1 MAPKTLT
8 VDAIDS
14 LLREARVCDVQLDCI
29 HQLLNGDPSP
39 AENEEWRRKMKANT
53 AMIFRDMVSYLY
65 SVLDHIFYFLY
76 CHFQNNGTES
86 FSKDAFN
93 IKQPISY
100 NLKYSGPNPGARAM
114 LLTRLLDCFRV
125 CAREDLNHQERT
137 FRESRNKWV
146 EDRCK
151 EIFGAE
157 YYQNDKLDITLAE
170 IRNLQKYLLSIQ
182 TIKEVDNAGKEL
194 RNANGGVKLL
204 SACNIQQEPQEG
216 PFNPTSIDFQELPS
230 VKNIDNWNDAMT
242 FNLLH
247 FFRNFTTHRTL
258 IECHPMHGYL
268 KRDTMEFRS
277 CENGENLDSEQ
288 WIKIIKGLWI
298 EVPELSHLRQEKRDG
313 PITFYKLPMLSVCD
327 RLLSFVKQQRH
338 NLLIIIGGQQ
348 AGDMDDPSFD
358 WNEKN
363 EPRIKINGQNKKW
376 YNARFYT

>member
-76 CHFQNNGTES
+76 CHSQNYGKES
-86 FSKDAFN
+86 FTIDAFK
-93 IKQPISY
+93 IKQPISLT
-100 NLKYSGPNPGARAM
+100 LKYSGPNP
-114 LLTRLLDCFRV
+114 C
-125 CAREDLNHQERT
+125 EDQNHQERT
-137 FRESRNKWV
+137 FRKNRNKWV

-151 EIFGAE
+151 EIFGAQ

-182 TIKEVDNAGKEL
+182 AIKEVDNAGKEL

-230 VKNIDNWNDAMT
+230 VENIDDWNDAIT
-242 FNLLH
+242 FNVLH

-258 IECHPMHGYL
+258 IECYARDGYL
-268 KRDTMEFRS
+268 DRDTLKFS
-277 CENGENLDSEQ
+277 PSENGEDLDPAAQ
-288 WIKIIKGLWI
+288 WIFIGKGFWI
-298 EVPELSHLRQEKRDG
+298 EVPELSHLRQVGRDC
-313 PITFYKLPMLSVCD
+313 PTFYKLPLTRVCS
-327 RLLSFVKQQRH
+327 RLLSFVKQQRN
-338 NLLIIIGGQQ
+338 NLPIIGGQN
-348 AGDMDDPSFD
+348 AGNVDDLIVGLDENKQP
-358 WNEKN
+358 K
-363 EPRIKINGQNKKW
+363 IKKNGQTKEW
-376 YNARFYT
+376 YNARFDT